1 MKDLKFLKLGHL
13 WPLKDR
19 QSGDKE
25 GKFSASGSVE
35 TKLDC
40 SWRSLGFQQKSY
52 PQLSLERILEI
63 ASIKHFGTFV
73 QKLLSD
79 ISLTMNWQLC
89 LFTSP
94 NIVVFRAIESV
105 TGGKMKKQVRSTRRL
120 KVFERNTSKL
130 IVKQLVNIW
139 PETRSIKETE

>member
-1 MKDLKFLKLGHL
+1 MGLDIGISSVGFGICDLAEKKIEHSGVHLFERPEVPKTGYL

-25 GKFSASGSVE
+25 GKFSASDSVE

-52 PQLSLERILEI
+52 PQLYLKRILEI

-79 ISLTMNWQLC
+79 ISLTMN
-89 LFTSP
+89 
-94 NIVVFRAIESV
+94 
-105 TGGKMKKQVRSTRRL
+105 
-120 KVFERNTSKL
+120 
-130 IVKQLVNIW
+130 
-139 PETRSIKETE
+139 